1 MSNKCNIC
9 TNIFFCKECKEGWK
23 DKFIPN
29 NKVKQFFEYCYA
41 GTIGINGH
49 VWSWNP
55 THPDLKPTHEIVIHG
70 KHICPYCG
78 EQMFPIQNGNLDII
92 GYCCLCEG
100 GFAELEYESKKEDMQ
115 NRHQIELQELQNEYK
130 EKLKFC
136 SEKLLEIKQKEERYY
151 FDFLGA
157 IHNHF
162 NTKNEIEFD

>member
-1 MSNKCNIC
+1 
-9 TNIFFCKECKEGWK
+9 
-23 DKFIPN
+23 
-29 NKVKQFFEYCYA
+29 
-41 GTIGINGH
+41 
-49 VWSWNP
+49 
-55 THPDLKPTHEIVIHG
+55 
-70 KHICPYCG
+70 
-78 EQMFPIQNGNLDII
+78 
-92 GYCCLCEG
+92 
-100 GFAELEYESKKEDMQ
+100 MQ